1 MFVFVDNVWRISL
14 PFIHLF
20 NVYWTFRYICER
32 ASRRRR
38 TSALHIKDESI
49 NLCLLAD
56 SGIGGWDKLKLK
68 HTHTRRISHVFH
80 SNKATV
86 WHPKHSPAPLHIL
99 NTQIH
104 STHNP
109 HIATNTHII
118 KAVYYIVISRFVRS
132 LSPSSSLA
140 FITYKIINS
149 NFPIHKC
156 LGFFFSLSTSIW
168 LCAKAECAVVCVSR
182 CLKVSFPVH
191 FMRHVARQAWG
202 IKMGYIAMMMMLLL
216 LLRSWNL
223 FSEGKCNILTCPT
236 SPSTPHTRSNANN
249 IV

>member
-1 MFVFVDNVWRISL
+1 MIMFVFVDNVWRISL

-49 NLCLLAD
+49 NLCLCACLLILALAD
-56 SGIGGWDKLKLK
+56 ETNSN
-68 HTHTRRISHVFH
+68 THTRRISHVFH

-149 NFPIHKC
+149 NFPIHNC
-156 LGFFFSLSTSIW
+156 LGFFFLPLDKYMIVRKSWMRGRVCQSLPESELS
-168 LCAKAECAVVCVSR
+168 C
-182 CLKVSFPVH
+182 SFYASCSPPG
-191 FMRHVARQAWG
+191 MRNKNGIYRYDDDVAAASALVKFIFWR
-202 IKMGYIAMMMMLLL
+202 KM
-216 LLRSWNL
+216 
-223 FSEGKCNILTCPT
+223 
-236 SPSTPHTRSNANN
+236 
-249 IV
+249 